1 MEGYDGMGESDA
13 IGGMRCD
20 TISYCPSGTSC
31 CPSGTSCCQG
41 TADNWSCCC
50 PYPMVTIT
58 ISLVSLWSHINATQ
72 GPRSRFDVV
81 VNVYGPVS
89 GSSERTNHSP
99 CGGYN
104 FSEVV
109 AVDARRVRKVRN
121 PLALRQRGTIISP
134 LGWLWKAPYV
144 KWLHM
149 IHRPTDGKQLVCKTI
164 KGLQTWHLLLLCHKF
179 WWETRKQPKSK
190 NVVGLHN
197 CFIFYPLKYF

>member
-1 MEGYDGMGESDA
+1 MGESDA

-20 TISYCPSGTSC
+20 TISYCPSGT
-31 CPSGTSCCQG
+31 CCQG
-41 TADNWSCCC
+41 TADHWSCC

-58 ISLVSLWSHINATQ
+58 ISLVSLWSHVNATQ

-81 VNVYGPVS
+81 VNVYGPPVS

-104 FSEVV
+104 FSEAL

-134 LGWLWKAPYV
+134 LGYYIAVVIAAINTYGVHHKLCGCERY
-144 KWLHM
+144 HM
-149 IHRPTDGKQLVCKTI
+149 
-164 KGLQTWHLLLLCHKF
+164 
-179 WWETRKQPKSK
+179 
-190 NVVGLHN
+190 
-197 CFIFYPLKYF
+197 